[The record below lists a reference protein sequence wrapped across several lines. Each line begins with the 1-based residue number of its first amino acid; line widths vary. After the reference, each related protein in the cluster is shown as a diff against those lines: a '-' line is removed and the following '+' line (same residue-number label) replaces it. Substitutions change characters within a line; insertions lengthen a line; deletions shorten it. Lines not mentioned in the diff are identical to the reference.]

1 VTSQSKLGTA
11 ILIAFG
17 LPFLGAGLL
26 LAIKLLQA
34 TDQPL
39 AGRIGGAV
47 FGSAFAIIG
56 GGLIFG
62 ALFGYS
68 RLKAQTERELA
79 NPGSP
84 WLWRKDWAASRVESQ
99 NKSKAIGWWIAA
111 ALVNM
116 MTLPVSLGAYSQFSR
131 TQDPEYIVGTA
142 FELIGLIMLLGTI
155 RATIRF
161 ERFGKTYFEMN
172 SLPYSPGGHVTGAIH
187 AQIPS
192 DVPHGI
198 DLKLSCFRR
207 ISTGSGKS
215 RSTHE
220 IPLWEDS
227 KNIAATSL
235 SRRPLDT
242 VVPVDFV
249 VPPDAFQTN
258 RDNPNDQVHWVLDVR
273 ADVPGVDYSDQF
285 ELPVYRT
292 SQPALPAATS
302 GFGNLDDGI
311 RSEHFTP
318 TTTAC
323 SESTADV
330 PEPAQHRVIL
340 NNSPDGLEFYFRAG
354 RNVSRGA
361 LVLALTAAF
370 TAFFYAV
377 LHSARRPP
385 MFVITF
391 IGLMDLV
398 LVMAS
403 IHTVLR
409 STRLVA
415 GNGMISWR
423 HSVLGMGFSRQV
435 RISDVDSILPVTA
448 MEQAGSSGSALY
460 SLLLRTKNGKTQTLV
475 DDIESRQEARWIV
488 SQIEKRSGLALNS
501 QVEVSNSI
509 YVPPPQLGTPV
520 TNDFVSSTTRA
531 RATGDTS
538 NLSHAI
544 GAIFF
549 VGWVAFLGFMVQRT
563 AGHRK
568 AGTRRVES
576 SAAAAHSVRT
586 ERIRHATLEEV
597 RGFSAQEQAEE
608 LLVRSIAHDN
618 AALQLLTQS
627 SPSWVGNIHRT
638 DHLEQAESQGRYSSD
653 LRVRR
658 AEADVE
664 LVVDGWSKASYSVNI
679 LMDRARS
686 DPSYRAL
693 ALYYLG
699 ILAGDGVDSER
710 SHQFVLDY
718 ARNNSDPAVRQW
730 ATEGLRFVGTDEAL
744 DELFYIFTQDS
755 SFSVRD
761 RAGCNISDCGLFERK
776 QCFRLVPRL
785 IDLVSDPH
793 LNPQMSSWCF
803 LALREITGE
812 NLSGD
817 ADAWRRWYDAK
828 GPIKRAQFE
837 ALDWWQVRGDN

>member
-11 ILIAFG
+11 VLIVFG

-39 AGRIGGAV
+39 ASRIGGAM
-47 FGSAFAIIG
+47 FGSVFAMIG
-56 GGLIFG
+56 AGLIFG
-62 ALFGYS
+62 SLMGYS
-68 RLKAQTERELA
+68 RLKAQTDRELA

-84 WLWRKDWAASRVESQ
+84 WLWRKDWAAGRVESQ
-99 NKSKAIGWWIAA
+99 NKSKAMGWWIAA

-116 MTLPVSLGAYSQFSR
+116 ISLPVSLGAYSQLSR
-131 TQDPEYIVGTA
+131 TQDPKYIVAAA
-142 FELIGLIMLLGTI
+142 FELIGLLMLFGAI

-187 AQIPS
+187 VQIPS

-207 ISTGSGKS
+207 ISTGAGNG
-215 RSTHE
+215 RSTNQ
-220 IPLWEDS
+220 ITLWEDS
-227 KNIAATSL
+227 KNLAATSL
-235 SRRPLDT
+235 SRGPLDT

-249 VPPDAFQTN
+249 LPPDAFQTD
-258 RDNPNDQVHWVLDVR
+258 RDKPGDQVHWVLDVK

-285 ELPVYRT
+285 ELPVHRT
-292 SQPALPAATS
+292 SQPALPAGTS
-302 GFGNLDDGI
+302 VFGNVDDGI
-311 RSEHFTP
+311 RSRHFTP
-318 TTTAC
+318 TTTTC
-323 SESTADV
+323 SEVTADV
-330 PEPAQHRVIL
+330 AEPAQHRVIL
-340 NNSPDGLEFYFRAG
+340 NNSSDGLEFYFRAG
-354 RNVSRGA
+354 RNASRGA
-361 LVLALTAAF
+361 LVLALTAVC
-370 TAFFYAV
+370 TAFFYAL
-377 LHSARRPP
+377 LHSDRRPP
-385 MFVITF
+385 MFAIAVV
-391 IGLMDLV
+391 GLMVLILV
-398 LVMAS
+398 VAS
-403 IHTVLR
+403 IHTVLF
-409 STRLVA
+409 STRLVV

-423 HSVLGMGFSRQV
+423 HSVFGIGFSGQV
-435 RISDVDSILPVTA
+435 RISDVDSILPVTSIQ
-448 MEQAGSSGSALY
+448 QAGSGGSTLY
-460 SLLLRTKNGKTQTLV
+460 SLRLRTKNGKTQTLV

-488 SQIEKRSGLALNS
+488 SQIEKRSGLALNT
-501 QVEVSNSI
+501 QVEIRNSL
-509 YVPPPQLGTPV
+509 YGPPPQPGASGR
-520 TNDFVSSTTRA
+520 NDFVSSTTRA
-531 RATGDTS
+531 RATGNTS
-538 NLSHAI
+538 NLSQAI

-549 VGWVAFLGFMVQRT
+549 LGWVAFVGFMVLRT

-586 ERIRHATLEEV
+586 ERMSKATLEEV
-597 RGFSAQEQAEE
+597 RAFSAQEQAEE
-608 LLVRSIAHDN
+608 LLARSVAHDH

-627 SPSWVGNIHRT
+627 SPRWVGNIHRT
-638 DHLEQAESQGRYSSD
+638 DPLEQVENQARYSSD

-664 LVVDGWSKASYSVNI
+664 LAVDGWSKTPYSVNM

-699 ILAGDGVDSER
+699 VLAGDGVDSER

-744 DELFYIFTQDS
+744 DELFYIFTQDP

-761 RAGCNISDCGLFERK
+761 RAGCNISDCGIFERK
-776 QCFRLVPRL
+776 QRFHLVPRL
-785 IDLVSDPH
+785 IDLVSDQH
-793 LNPQMSSWCF
+793 LNPQMSNWCF
-803 LALREITGE
+803 LVLREITGE
-812 NLSGD
+812 NFPGD
-817 ADAWRRWYDAK
+817 AGVWRHWYAAK
-828 GPIKRAQFE
+828 GPIRRAEFE

>member
-1 VTSQSKLGTA
+1 VTSQSKLGTTV
-11 ILIAFG
+11 LIAFG

-39 AGRIGGAV
+39 ASRIGGAM
-47 FGSAFAIIG
+47 FGSVFAIIG
-56 GGLIFG
+56 AGLIFG
-62 ALFGYS
+62 SLLGYS
-68 RLKAQTERELA
+68 RLKGQTERELA

-99 NKSKAIGWWIAA
+99 NKSKTIGWWIAA

-116 MTLPVSLGAYSQFSR
+116 ISLPVSLGAYTQLSR
-131 TQDPEYIVGTA
+131 TQDPKYIVAAA
-142 FELIGLIMLLGTI
+142 FELIGLIMLLGAI

-187 AQIPS
+187 IQIPS

-198 DLKLSCFRR
+198 DLKLSCFRH
-207 ISTGSGKS
+207 ISTGSGNS
-215 RSTHE
+215 RSTHQVL
-220 IPLWEDS
+220 LWEDS
-227 KNIAATSL
+227 KNIAATWL

-249 VPPDAFQTN
+249 VPPDAFQTD
-258 RDNPNDQVHWVLDVR
+258 RDNPSDQVRWVLNVQ

-302 GFGNLDDGI
+302 AFENLDDGI
-311 RSEHFTP
+311 RSGHFTS
-318 TTTAC
+318 TTTVC
-323 SESTADV
+323 SEVTADV
-330 PEPAQHRVIL
+330 AEPAQHRVIL

-354 RNVSRGA
+354 RNASRGA
-361 LVLALTAAF
+361 LVLALTAVC

-377 LHSARRPP
+377 LHSDRRPP
-385 MFVITF
+385 MFVITI
-391 IGLMDLV
+391 IGLMDFI

-403 IHTVLR
+403 IHTVLS
-409 STRLVA
+409 STRLVV

-423 HSVLGMGFSRQV
+423 HSVFGVGFSRQV

-448 MEQAGSSGSALY
+448 IEQAGSGGSTLY
-460 SLLLRTKNGKTQTLV
+460 SLRLRTKNGKTQTLV

-488 SQIEKRSGLALNS
+488 SQVEKGSGLALNT
-501 QVEVSNSI
+501 QVEINNSL
-509 YVPPPQLGTPV
+509 YGPPPQPGAPG

-531 RATGDTS
+531 RATGNTI
-538 NLSHAI
+538 NLSQAI

-549 VGWVAFLGFMVQRT
+549 VGWAAFLGFMVLRP

-568 AGTRRVES
+568 AGARRVES

-586 ERIRHATLEEV
+586 ERMSKATLEEV
-597 RGFSAQEQAEE
+597 RAFSAQEQAEE
-608 LLVRSIAHDN
+608 LLARSVAHDN

-627 SPSWVGNIHRT
+627 SPGWVGNIHRD
-638 DHLEQAESQGRYSSD
+638 DHLERVESRARYSSD

-664 LVVDGWSKASYSVNI
+664 LAVDGWSKASYSVNI

-693 ALYYLG
+693 AFYYLG

-710 SHQFVLDY
+710 SHQFILDY

-744 DELFYIFTQDS
+744 DELFYIFTQDP

-761 RAGCNISDCGLFERK
+761 RAGCNISDCGIFERK
-776 QCFRLVPRL
+776 QRFRLVPRL

-817 ADAWRRWYDAK
+817 AGVWRRWYDAK

>member
-1 VTSQSKLGTA
+1 MTSQSKLGTA
-11 ILIAFG
+11 VLIAFG

-39 AGRIGGAV
+39 ASRIGGAM
-47 FGSAFAIIG
+47 FGSVFVIIG
-56 GGLIFG
+56 AGLIFG
-62 ALFGYS
+62 SLLGYS
-68 RLKAQTERELA
+68 RLKGQAERELA

-99 NKSKAIGWWIAA
+99 NKSKVIGWWIAA

-116 MTLPVSLGAYSQFSR
+116 LLLPVSLGAYSELSR
-131 TQDPEYIVGTA
+131 TQDPKYIVAAA
-142 FELIGLIMLLGTI
+142 FELVGLIMLLAAI

-187 AQIPS
+187 VKIPR

-227 KNIAATSL
+227 KNIAATSV
-235 SRRPLDT
+235 SRGPLDT

-249 VPPDAFQTN
+249 LPPDAFQT
-258 RDNPNDQVHWVLDVR
+258 DLENPNDQVHWVLNVK

-292 SQPALPAATS
+292 SQPASHAATS
-302 GFGNLDDGI
+302 TFGNLDDGI
-311 RSEHFTP
+311 GSGHFTP

-323 SESTADV
+323 SEGTADV
-330 PEPAQHRVIL
+330 SEPAQHRVIL
-340 NNSPDGLEFYFRAG
+340 NDSPDGLEFYFRAG
-354 RNVSRGA
+354 RNASRGA
-361 LVLALTAAF
+361 LVLVLTAVC
-370 TAFFYAV
+370 TAFFYAL
-377 LHSARRPP
+377 LHSDRRPP
-385 MFVITF
+385 MFAITVV
-391 IGLMDLV
+391 GLLDLV
-398 LVMAS
+398 LVVAS
-403 IHTVLR
+403 IHTVLS
-409 STRLVA
+409 STRIVV

-423 HSVLGMGFSRQV
+423 HSVFGIGFSRQV
-435 RISDVDSILPVTA
+435 RISDVDSILPVTSI
-448 MEQAGSSGSALY
+448 QQTGSGGSTLY
-460 SLLLRTKNGKTQTLV
+460 SLRLRTKNGKTQTLV
-475 DDIESRQEARWIV
+475 DEIESRQEARWIV
-488 SQIEKRSGLALNS
+488 SQAEKRSGLALNT
-501 QVEVSNSI
+501 QVEIRDSL
-509 YVPPPQLGTPV
+509 YGPPPQSGAPG
-520 TNDFVSSTTRA
+520 TNDFVSSATRA
-531 RATGDTS
+531 RATGNTS
-538 NLSHAI
+538 NLSQAI

-549 VGWVAFLGFMVQRT
+549 VGWVAFLGFMVLRT

-576 SAAAAHSVRT
+576 SASAAHSVRT
-586 ERIRHATLEEV
+586 ERMSRATLEEV
-597 RGFSAQEQAEE
+597 RAFSAQEQAEE
-608 LLVRSIAHDN
+608 LLARSVAHDN
-618 AALQLLTQS
+618 AALQFLTQS
-627 SPSWVGNIHRT
+627 GPRWVGNIHRT
-638 DHLEQAESQGRYSSD
+638 DHLEQVESQARYSSD

-664 LVVDGWSKASYSVNI
+664 LAVDGWSKASYSVNI
-679 LMDRARS
+679 LMDRVRS

-718 ARNNSDPAVRQW
+718 ARNNSDPAVRLW
-730 ATEGLRFVGTDEAL
+730 ATEGLRFVGTDDAL
-744 DELFYIFTQDS
+744 DELFYIFTQDP

-761 RAGCNISDCGLFERK
+761 RAGCNISDCGIFERK
-776 QCFRLVPRL
+776 QRFRLVSRL
-785 IDLVSDPH
+785 IDLISDPH

-803 LALREITGE
+803 LALREITEE

-817 ADAWRRWYDAK
+817 AGVWRRWYDAK